1 MENAIHQ
8 SLIRSSTTRGGAPRD
23 TSSEKSPSRS
33 ASDKTSRARGRDGLD
48 ACFPDAAFA
57 RAPRGSRRS
66 MPEPAVDASRNVC
79 GDQGEGSAAF
89 CALLP
94 QCPIERSAPLPLI
107 PGLVY
112 RSPTVARSVTT
123 GLSRHASPRAR
134 PSRVFAVCAAA
145 GLGPPG
151 VLGQPEGSTSSQG
164 ASEPQPDWHGVVI
177 LEVSKAAAGPGNRV
191 RWTGARTAGLC

>member
-33 ASDKTSRARGRDGLD
+33 ALDKTSRARGRDGLD

-66 MPEPAVDASRNVC
+66 MPEPGVDASLNVC
-79 GDQGEGSAAF
+79 GDQWEGSAAF

-123 GLSRHASPRAR
+123 GLSLCHDMPRHVRAPHVYSLSAPRQGSVRRAFSVSQRAR
-134 PSRVFAVCAAA
+134 PARRGRRSRSLTGTA
-145 GLGPPG
+145 
-151 VLGQPEGSTSSQG
+151 SS
-164 ASEPQPDWHGVVI
+164 SSRSRRP
-177 LEVSKAAAGPGNRV
+177 
-191 RWTGARTAGLC
+191 